1 MHFNESVR
9 ISDGVRLN
17 HPNIR
22 RSPVTQLTFLCLF
35 VIDFSVESHGCSIF
49 SQMALRLL
57 ICHHRSEFPNETRRR
72 TPKRS
77 LTPSRWLNP
86 QKGEGDGFCLQILH
100 V

>member
-35 VIDFSVESHGCSIF
+35 VIDFSMESHGCSIF
-49 SQMALRLL
+49 SKMALRLL
-57 ICHHRSEFPNETRRR
+57 ICHRSEFPNET
-72 TPKRS
+72 
-77 LTPSRWLNP
+77 WLNS
-86 QKGEGDGFCLQILH
+86 QKGEGNDFCLQVLH

>member
-9 ISDGVRLN
+9 ISDDVRLN

-49 SQMALRLL
+49 SQMALWLL
-57 ICHHRSEFPNETRRR
+57 ICHRRR
-72 TPKRS
+72 VP
-77 LTPSRWLNP
+77 
-86 QKGEGDGFCLQILH
+86 E
-100 V
+100 

>member
-22 RSPVTQLTFLCLF
+22 RSPVTQPTLLCLF

-49 SQMALRLL
+49 SKMALRLL
-57 ICHHRSEFPNETRRR
+57 ICHRSEFPNETRRR

-77 LTPSRWLNP
+77 LTPSRWLNR